1 MDQVCHGTGICS
13 VYNTHPAEQ
22 KMELFVV
29 VTFSL
34 NELYFLPPCV
44 CMGAIYQGPRYF
56 VVFCCYYEVV
66 MKILPFPSKGPAS
79 KFEELVHPH
88 ITYLYRLAFRFCGNQ
103 EDAEDLVQDLLIKL
117 YPKRDE
123 LEKVEKLRPWMTTSL
138 YRMFVD
144 GYRKKSRS
152 PLELIDDETAFY
164 DTTVSDDSTP
174 DKTLA
179 EDQRINEIQIAF
191 NRLSENHRVLLTLHD
206 VEGYR
211 LVEIESM
218 LGTPVGTLKSR
229 IHRARARMR
238 ELLANDLQK

>member
-1 MDQVCHGTGICS
+1 
-13 VYNTHPAEQ
+13 
-22 KMELFVV
+22 
-29 VTFSL
+29 
-34 NELYFLPPCV
+34 
-44 CMGAIYQGPRYF
+44 
-56 VVFCCYYEVV
+56 
-66 MKILPFPSKGPAS
+66 MKIFPFPGSEPAS

-88 ITYLYRLAFRFCGNQ
+88 ISYLYRLAFRFCGNQ

-123 LEKVEKLRPWMTTSL
+123 LEKVERLRPWMTTSL

-144 GYRKKSRS
+144 SFRKKRRS

-164 DTTVSDDSTP
+164 ETTVSDDVTP
-174 DKTLA
+174 DGVLS
-179 EDQRINEIQIAF
+179 EDQRIDQIQAAF

-206 VEGYR
+206 IEGYR

-229 IHRARARMR
+229 IHRARAKMR
-238 ELLANDLQK
+238 DMLPPDFEKPPTH